1 MLVMYGNVMSPQRD
15 YRASE
20 ESLALSMEAE
30 FLNEIQTKVLRVSL
44 LAIHSNLYSFALR
57 FIFLLTHATSHS
69 FCKGKGGKPDRKP
82 LPFHMV

>member
-30 FLNEIQTKVLRVSL
+30 FLNEIQTKLLRVFL
-44 LAIHSNLYSFALR
+44 IAIHSHSTALHRDLYFFKLMQP
-57 FIFLLTHATSHS
+57 LTVSEKETVE
-69 FCKGKGGKPDRKP
+69 KP
-82 LPFHMV
+82 